1 MSELAGRFWDRF
13 GTLAIGD
20 VPAEVA
26 EVAAHSIMDWFGCA
40 LAGSREP
47 LSAILRAE
55 FASSRE
61 QHTLIGSPERADR
74 LRAALINGAAGHAL
88 DFDDSSAVMGGHPSA
103 PVVPALLALCESG
116 GRTGAELLT
125 AYVVGSEIQA
135 RVGTGIGPEHYAKGW
150 HTTSTI
156 GVFGAAAGCSRLLGL
171 DADRFGHAMGLA
183 ASGAAGLKANFGTMA
198 KPLHPGAAAE
208 RGLLAARLAARGYT
222 ANPAAIDGNQGLAQ
236 AAGTG
241 DLDQSR
247 INRWAD
253 DWTVLRTV
261 FKFHAACHF
270 THAGIEATS
279 LLLHQGLEARDVEQI
294 TLRVNPSILDVCGIA
309 SPTTGL
315 EAKFSLRGTQAL
327 LINGFD
333 TAAAAT
339 FEDGPINRQDVQ
351 AFIPR
356 VVVEPDE
363 SLHAMATAVNAQTM
377 RGEQRATHD
386 ASRPSTDLTEQA
398 TRLRKKFDAQ
408 ATPVLGQ
415 QKTSEL
421 RDRLAALVAVPDIDE
436 LLVLTR

>member
-1 MSELAGRFWDRF
+1 MSGLAGRLWDRF

-20 VPAEVA
+20 IPAEVA

-40 LAGSREP
+40 LAGSQEP

-55 FASSRE
+55 LASSAG
-61 QHTLIGSPERADR
+61 QHTIIGSPERADR

-88 DFDDSSAVMGGHPSA
+88 DFDDSSPVMGGHPSA
-103 PVVPALLALCESG
+103 PVVPALLAQCESE
-116 GRTGAELLT
+116 GRTGAELLA

-135 RVGTGIGPEHYAKGW
+135 RVGSAIGPEHYAKGW
-150 HTTSTI
+150 HTTSTV
-156 GVFGAAAGCSRLLGL
+156 GVFGAAAGCSRLLEL

-222 ANPAAIDGNQGLAQ
+222 ANPAAVDANQGLAQ
-236 AAGTG
+236 AAGSG
-241 DLDQSR
+241 DLDWAR
-247 INRWAD
+247 IDRWAD
-253 DWTVLRTV
+253 GWTTHRTL
-261 FKFHAACHF
+261 FKLHAACHF

-279 LLLHQGLEARDVEQI
+279 SLLRQGLEAAHIEQI
-294 TLRVNPSILDVCGIA
+294 TLRVHPSILDVCGIA

-327 LINGFD
+327 LVCGFD

-339 FEDGPINRQDVQ
+339 FDDGPINRQDVQ

-363 SLHAMATAVNAQTM
+363 SLHPMATAVCAQTTG
-377 RGEQRATHD
+377 GEKQATHD
-386 ASRPSTDLTEQA
+386 TGRPSTDLAGQGS
-398 TRLRKKFDAQ
+398 RLRRKFDAQ
-408 ATPVLGQ
+408 TALVLGGQ
-415 QKTSEL
+415 NAREL
-421 RDRLAALVAVPDIDE
+421 GDRLAALAAVSDIDE
-436 LLVLTR
+436 ILALTR